1 MKAAD
6 VRTKSVDELK
16 EELLKLRKEQLNLR
30 FQRSTGQLENSAA
43 MRSVRKNIARVKTVL
58 TEQEKGIKVAAPK
71 AKPAKKS
78 ASKTKT
84 EKTASKAKTEKSA
97 PKKKKSA

>member
-16 EELLKLRKEQLNLR
+16 DELLNLRKEQLNLR

-43 MRSVRKNIARVKTVL
+43 MGLVRKNIARVKTVL
-58 TEQEKGIKVAAPK
+58 SEKKKGIEVAAPK
-71 AKPAKKS
+71 AKAEK
-78 ASKTKT
+78 KTK
-84 EKTASKAKTEKSA
+84 KAPTKKAA
-97 PKKKKSA
+97 PKKAEKSETKKKKTA

>member
-16 EELLKLRKEQLNLR
+16 DELLKLRKEQLNLR

-43 MRSVRKNIARVKTVL
+43 MRTVRKDIARVKTVL
-58 TEQEKGIKVAAPK
+58 SEKNNGIEVAAPK
-71 AKPAKKS
+71 AKKEKKTV
-78 ASKTKT
+78 KTPTK
-84 EKTASKAKTEKSA
+84 KAASKAKTEKSDT
-97 PKKKKSA
+97 KKKKSA

>member
-16 EELLKLRKEQLNLR
+16 DELLKLRKEQLNLR

-43 MRSVRKNIARVKTVL
+43 MRTVRKDIARVKTVL
-58 TEQEKGIKVAAPK
+58 SKKNNGIEVAAPK
-71 AKPAKKS
+71 AKKEKKTV
-78 ASKTKT
+78 KKPTK
-84 EKTASKAKTEKSA
+84 KAASKAKTEKSDT
-97 PKKKKSA
+97 KKKKSA